1 MSIKQI
7 YTLQKQIE
15 LRWQEMKDE
24 TSFSYS
30 YNVPF
35 SILKPILKRKEKDNN
50 NRLATDFMFWKNLD
64 DTVLDVNQ
72 PKFPLLFFNE
82 RSKYKFN
89 GDTRAF
95 AIINDIESQKDQL
108 TKDIAA
114 YNERS
119 EPSKQ
124 IRDNSDILRILKEKS
139 DKERFATESISQKE
153 PSKEN
158 TVVILILCHGV
169 YVVNDNLTID
179 KIPFPENKLGEIVK
193 KSVFGHPTLTD
204 FDYDTRDPDD
214 ITSTRYSMDVIKRK
228 LKDAYESV
236 LADTTSLINP
246 EQQEKRKKVKLRML
260 KDEEAYC
267 KKYGLVKESCMHVG
281 FEFSHVPFLRKLYK
295 LGRLSSNEAYRRGEI
310 ARGIVFMFEDD
321 EGKLIQRNLNRLED
335 ILWLKANGYIK
346 IPERVLNEIEHWG
359 TADRDLSSIM
369 EVKKEREKDNGSD
382 ILITQLDTNFLMR
395 VIETF
400 PEKYKFFK
408 IIDNSC
414 GVFRNLR
421 RPLSDEEEAT
431 LHQIYDADMKCSYP
445 LESKGGRRRKSKTFT
460 CNKSKKELK
469 SKKERKSK
477 KKRKTNK
484 C

>member
-7 YTLQKQIE
+7 YILQKQIE
-15 LRWQEMKDE
+15 EKWQEMKDE
-24 TSFSYS
+24 TSFF

-35 SILKPILKRKEKDNN
+35 SILKRKEKDNN
-50 NRLATDFMFWKNLD
+50 NRLETDFMFWKNLD

-89 GDTRAF
+89 GDTRAEE
-95 AIINDIESQKDQL
+95 IINDIENLKDLL
-108 TKDIAA
+108 TKEIAS
-114 YNERS
+114 YNERM
-119 EPSKQ
+119 ERSKQ
-124 IRDNSDILRILKEKS
+124 ISDNSDILRILKEKS

-193 KSVFGHPTLTD
+193 KSVFGHTTLA
-204 FDYDTRDPDD
+204 DYDYTSRYIGDK
-214 ITSTRYSMDVIKRK
+214 TSTRYSMDVIKRK
-228 LKDAYESV
+228 LKDAYETV
-236 LADTTSLINP
+236 LTDTTSLINP
-246 EQQEKRKKVKLRML
+246 EQEEKRKRVKLKML
-260 KDEEAYC
+260 KDKEAYC

-281 FEFSHVPFLRKLYK
+281 FEFSHVPFLRKLYELDGPTK
-295 LGRLSSNEAYRRGEI
+295 KVPDIDGFKRSEFAH
-310 ARGIVFMFEDD
+310 GIIFMFEDD
-321 EGKLIQRNLNRLED
+321 EGNLIQRNINRLED
-335 ILWLKANGYIK
+335 IMWLRENGYIN
-346 IPERVLNEIEHWG
+346 IPNVVLNKIEHWG
-359 TADRDLSSIM
+359 TPDRDLSSIM

-382 ILITQLDTNFLMR
+382 ILITKLDTDFLMR

-400 PEKYKFFK
+400 PEKYNFFK

-421 RPLSDEEEAT
+421 KKLTDEEEAT
-431 LHQIYDADMKCSYP
+431 LHQIYDADMKCRFP
-445 LESKGGRRRKSKTFT
+445 LESKGGRRR
-460 CNKSKKELK
+460 
-469 SKKERKSK
+469 RKSNNK
-477 KKRKTNK
+477 RKTKKQRKSNKKRKTK
-484 C
+484 KY